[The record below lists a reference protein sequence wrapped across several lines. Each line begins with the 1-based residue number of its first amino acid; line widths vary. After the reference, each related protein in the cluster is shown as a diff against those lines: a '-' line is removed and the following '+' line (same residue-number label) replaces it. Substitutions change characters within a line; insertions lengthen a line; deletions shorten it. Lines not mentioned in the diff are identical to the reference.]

1 MTFGVN
7 QSPDSLIALEAAANK
22 GGVSSTSPVLPKPKI
37 NIMIPQTKTINK
49 VMSLFFDLGSTG
61 LVDETPP
68 LFAAAARAM
77 SESGDWL
84 TPKVN
89 GIFRFDKPP
98 LIYWLMGFFYSLPN
112 NDMWDSLGTLSAR
125 LPSALGSLFLMLI
138 IGDTL
143 FCWPQKGDKEFF
155 TPIVA
160 SLGFALSPLI
170 IIWSRTAV
178 SDALLTGTLGISL
191 LLFWRRMVS
200 DNNDQC
206 ISAWVFLGFA
216 ILTKGPVAF
225 ILAALTIASFL
236 LSQRD
241 SKSML
246 CKIRPKKGFLITIL
260 ISVPW
265 YILELIKE
273 GKPFWD
279 NFFGYHNF
287 QRYTSVVNN
296 HSEPLWFFLYIMVL
310 ASLPFTPFLYHGIFI
325 AVKDFLKSLKENCR
339 VSETLNTYA
348 LCWLSSV
355 FIFFSISATKLPSYW
370 LPAIPAAAILI
381 SNSFIS
387 LKNPNKTYFYMWIFN
402 ILILFGVSIAF
413 FFSNIWLSSINDP
426 EMPNLAFELISTGI
440 IFKARLFFSLF
451 TFLAIILFSL
461 KSKNIFLYLQILL
474 LIGQSFLMSPIRKL
488 ADTSRQLP
496 LRNISK
502 LILGMREGRETLAMI
517 GIRKPSLHYYSRQI
531 VFYEPSTKE
540 GLINL
545 SERLNSDK
553 RKNYEDQ
560 PDYQNKSFLVVIDD
574 YSSRQM
580 HWSNINHQKLGEYG
594 IYNLWRIQ
602 RNDLIKY
609 SDFLVKSGYK
619 SDWKKR
625 QVEKF

>member
-1 MTFGVN
+1 MILLNSKKRLLNAVII
-7 QSPDSLIALEAAANK
+7 L
-22 GGVSSTSPVLPKPKI
+22 VSGI
-37 NIMIPQTKTINK
+37 IIFI
-49 VMSLFFDLGSTG
+49 LGLGNTG

-77 SESGDWL
+77 SESGDWI

-98 LIYWLMGFFYSLPN
+98 LIYWLMGFFYSLPKSEI
-112 NDMWDSLGTLSAR
+112 WDSYGTISAR
-125 LPSALGSLFLMLI
+125 LPSALGSIFLMLM

-143 FCWPQKGDKEFF
+143 FCWPQKSDRQLL

-160 SLGFALSPLI
+160 SLAFALSPII

-191 LLFWRRMVS
+191 LLFWRRMAS
-200 DNNDQC
+200 ENNDQC

-225 ILAALTIASFL
+225 VLALLTITSFL
-236 LSQRD
+236 FSQ
-241 SKSML
+241 KNWKMLL
-246 CKIRPKKGFLITIL
+246 CKINPKKGFLITIL

-296 HSEPLWFFLYIMVL
+296 HAEPFWFFLYIMLL
-310 ASLPFTPFLYHGIFI
+310 ASLPFTPFFYHGILKAF
-325 AVKDFLKSLKENCR
+325 KDFLRSSKESCNITD
-339 VSETLNTYA
+339 TLYTYS
-348 LCWLSSV
+348 LCWLTSV
-355 FIFFSISATKLPSYW
+355 LIFFSLSATKLPSYW
-370 LPAIPAAAILI
+370 LPAIPAAALLT

-387 LKNPNKTYFYMWIFN
+387 LKNINKSYLYCWIFN
-402 ILILFGVSIAF
+402 ILILFGLSIAF

-426 EMPNLAFELISTGI
+426 EMPNLASELISSGI
-440 IFKARLFFSLF
+440 IFKAKLFFSSF
-451 TFLAIILFSL
+451 TLLAIILFSL
-461 KSKNIFLYLQILL
+461 KSRNILLYLQIFL
-474 LIGQSFLMSPIRKL
+474 LIGQSYLMSPIRKL

-496 LRNISK
+496 IRNISK
-502 LILGMREGRETLAMI
+502 LILDIREGRETLAMI

-531 VFYEPSTKE
+531 VFYEPNTEE

-545 SERLNSDK
+545 SERLNTD
-553 RKNYEDQ
+553 RRENYEDQ
-560 PDYQNKSFLVVIDD
+560 PDYEYKSLLVVIDE
-574 YSSRQM
+574 YSTRRQQ
-580 HWSNINHQKLGEYG
+580 WSKINHQKLGKFG

-602 RNDLIKY
+602 KSDLNKY
-609 SDFLVKSGYK
+609 SRFLVKSGYK
-619 SDWKKR
+619 SDWENRK
-625 QVEKF
+625 VEKF

>member
-1 MTFGVN
+1 MILLK
-7 QSPDSLIALEAAANK
+7 SKKRLITLFI
-22 GGVSSTSPVLPKPKI
+22 VLFCGI
-37 NIMIPQTKTINK
+37 IIFI
-49 VMSLFFDLGSTG
+49 LGLGNTG

-68 LFAAAARAM
+68 LFASAARAM

-98 LIYWLMGFFYSLPN
+98 LIYWLMGFFYSLPKN
-112 NDMWDSLGTLSAR
+112 EIWDSFGTLSAR
-125 LPSALGSLFLMLI
+125 LPSALASLFLMLM

-143 FCWPQKGDKEFF
+143 FCWPQKSDRQFL

-191 LLFWRRMVS
+191 LLFWRRMAS
-200 DNNDQC
+200 ENNDQC
-206 ISAWVFLGFA
+206 ISAWLFLGFA

-225 ILAALTIASFL
+225 VLATLTITFFL
-236 LSQRD
+236 ISQKD
-241 SKSML
+241 WKTL
-246 CKIRPKKGFLITIL
+246 LYKINPKKGFLITIL

-296 HSEPLWFFLYIMVL
+296 HAEPFWFFLYIMIL
-310 ASLPFTPFLYHGIFI
+310 ASLPFTPFLYHGVFK
-325 AVKDFLKSLKENCR
+325 AFKDFSKSLKESCK
-339 VSETLNTYA
+339 VSETLYTYS
-348 LCWLSSV
+348 LCWLTSV
-355 FIFFSISATKLPSYW
+355 LIFFSISATKLPSYW

-381 SNSFIS
+381 SNSFIN
-387 LKNPNKTYFYMWIFN
+387 LKNSNKSYVFLWMFN

-413 FFSNIWLSSINDP
+413 FFSNIWLSLINDP
-426 EMPNLAFELISTGI
+426 EMPNLASELISFGI
-440 IFKARLFFSLF
+440 IFKAKLFFSSF
-451 TFLAIILFSL
+451 TLLAIILFSL

-502 LILGMREGRETLAMI
+502 LILEFREGNETLAMI
-517 GIRKPSLHYYSRQI
+517 GIRKPSLHYYSGQI
-531 VFYEPSTKE
+531 VFYEPNTKQ

-545 SERLNSDK
+545 SDRLNND
-553 RKNYEDQ
+553 RRENYEDQ
-560 PDYQNKSFLVVIDD
+560 PDYEYKSLLLVIDE
-574 YSSRQM
+574 YSSQEQ
-580 HWSNINHQKLGEYG
+580 HWLNINHQKLGEYG

-602 RNDLIKY
+602 KSDLNQY
-609 SDFLVKSGYK
+609 SDFLVNKGYK
-619 SDWKKR
+619 SDWKNRK
-625 QVEKF
+625 VEKF

>member
-1 MTFGVN
+1 MILLNSKKRLLNAVII
-7 QSPDSLIALEAAANK
+7 L
-22 GGVSSTSPVLPKPKI
+22 VSGI
-37 NIMIPQTKTINK
+37 IIFI
-49 VMSLFFDLGSTG
+49 LGLGNTG

-77 SESGDWL
+77 SESGDWI

-89 GIFRFDKPP
+89 GMFRFDKPP
-98 LIYWLMGFFYSLPN
+98 LIYWLMGFFYSLPKN
-112 NDMWDSLGTLSAR
+112 EIWDSFGTLSAR
-125 LPSALGSLFLMLI
+125 LPSALGSLFLMLM

-143 FCWPQKGDKEFF
+143 FCWPQKSDRQFL

-160 SLGFALSPLI
+160 SLAFALSPLI

-191 LLFWRRMVS
+191 LLFWRRMAS
-200 DNNDQC
+200 ENNDQC

-225 ILAALTIASFL
+225 VLALLTITSFL
-236 LSQRD
+236 FSQ
-241 SKSML
+241 KNWKTLL
-246 CKIRPKKGFLITIL
+246 CKINPKKGFLITIL

-296 HSEPLWFFLYIMVL
+296 HAEPFWFFLYIMIL
-310 ASLPFTPFLYHGIFI
+310 ASLPFTPFLYHGIF
-325 AVKDFLKSLKENCR
+325 KTFEDFFKSSKKSCN
-339 VSETLNTYA
+339 VTDTLYTYS

-355 FIFFSISATKLPSYW
+355 LIFFSLSATKLPSYW
-370 LPAIPAAAILI
+370 LPAIPAAALLI

-387 LKNPNKTYFYMWIFN
+387 LKNINKSYLYFWIFN
-402 ILILFGVSIAF
+402 ILILFGFSMAF

-426 EMPNLAFELISTGI
+426 EMPNLASELISSGI
-440 IFKARLFFSLF
+440 IFKAKLFFSSF
-451 TFLAIILFSL
+451 TLLAIILFSL
-461 KSKNIFLYLQILL
+461 KSKNILLYLQILL
-474 LIGQSFLMSPIRKL
+474 LIGQSYLMSPIRKL

-502 LILGMREGRETLAMI
+502 LILDIREGRETLAMI

-531 VFYEPSTKE
+531 VFYEPNTEE

-545 SERLNSDK
+545 SERLNTG
-553 RKNYEDQ
+553 RRENYEDQ
-560 PDYQNKSFLVVIDD
+560 PDYEYKSLLVVIDE
-574 YSSRQM
+574 YSTRQQQ
-580 HWSNINHQKLGEYG
+580 WSKINHQKLGKFG

-602 RNDLIKY
+602 KSDLNKY
-609 SDFLVKSGYK
+609 SRFLVKSGYK
-619 SDWKKR
+619 SDWENRK
-625 QVEKF
+625 VEKF

>member
-1 MTFGVN
+1 MILLNSRKRFIT
-7 QSPDSLIALEAAANK
+7 SLIVLVS
-22 GGVSSTSPVLPKPKI
+22 GVI
-37 NIMIPQTKTINK
+37 IFI
-49 VMSLFFDLGSTG
+49 FDLGKTG

-89 GIFRFDKPP
+89 GMFRFDKPP
-98 LIYWLMGFFYSLPN
+98 LIYWFMSFFYSLPKN
-112 NDMWDSLGTLSAR
+112 EIWDSLGTLSAR
-125 LPSALGSLFLMLI
+125 LPSALGSLFLMMM

-143 FCWPQKGDKEFF
+143 FCWPQKGDRQFF

-191 LLFWRRMVS
+191 LLFWRRMAS
-200 DNNDQC
+200 KNNDQC

-225 ILAALTIASFL
+225 VLAALTIISFL
-236 LSQRD
+236 FCQKNWERL
-241 SKSML
+241 L
-246 CKIRPKKGFLITIL
+246 CKINPKKGILIAIL
-260 ISVPW
+260 ISIPW

-279 NFFGYHNF
+279 SFFGYHNF

-296 HSEPLWFFLYIMVL
+296 HAEPLWFFLYIMLL
-310 ASLPFTPFLYHGIFI
+310 ASLPFTPFLCHGIFETF
-325 AVKDFLKSLKENCR
+325 KDFFKSSRENSI
-339 VSETLNTYA
+339 VSESLYTFS
-348 LCWLSSV
+348 LCWLISV
-355 FIFFSISATKLPSYW
+355 LIFFSISATKLPSYW

-381 SNSFIS
+381 SHSFIS
-387 LKNPNKTYFYMWIFN
+387 LKNSKKNYLYLWIPSIF
-402 ILILFGVSIAF
+402 ILFGISIVF
-413 FFSNIWLSSINDP
+413 FFSNSWLNLINDP
-426 EMPNLAFELISTGI
+426 EMPNLASELISSGI
-440 IFKARLFFSLF
+440 IFKAKLFFSFFALF
-451 TFLAIILFSL
+451 AITLVSL
-461 KSKNIFLYLQILL
+461 KSKNIFLYLQFLL
-474 LIGQSFLMSPIRKL
+474 LIGQFFLMSPIRKL

-502 LILGMREGRETLAMI
+502 LISDTREGRETLAMV

-531 VFYEPSTKE
+531 VFYEPNTKE

-545 SERLNSDK
+545 SDRLDND
-553 RKNYEDQ
+553 RRYNYEDQ
-560 PDYQNKSFLVVIDD
+560 PNYDYKSLLVVIDD
-574 YSSRQM
+574 YSSAKL
-580 HWSNINHQKLGEYG
+580 HWSNINHQKLGEFG

-602 RNDLIKY
+602 KSDLNKY
-609 SDFLVKSGYK
+609 ADFLENNGYK
-619 SDWKKR
+619 LNWKNR
-625 QVEKF
+625 EVEKF

>member
-1 MTFGVN
+1 MILLN
-7 QSPDSLIALEAAANK
+7 SKKRLITLLI
-22 GGVSSTSPVLPKPKI
+22 VLVCGI
-37 NIMIPQTKTINK
+37 II
-49 VMSLFFDLGSTG
+49 FFLGLGTTG

-98 LIYWLMGFFYSLPN
+98 LIYWLMGFFYSLPKN
-112 NDMWDSLGTLSAR
+112 EIWDSFGTLSAR
-125 LPSALGSLFLMLI
+125 LPSALASLFLMLM

-143 FCWPQKGDKEFF
+143 FCWPQKSDRQFL

-191 LLFWRRMVS
+191 LLFWRRMAS
-200 DNNDQC
+200 ENNDQC

-216 ILTKGPVAF
+216 ILVKGPVAF
-225 ILAALTIASFL
+225 VLALLTITFFLFCQKNWKTL
-236 LSQRD
+236 LS
-241 SKSML
+241 
-246 CKIRPKKGFLITIL
+246 KIKPKKGFLITIL

-265 YILELIKE
+265 YLLELLKE

-296 HSEPLWFFLYIMVL
+296 HAEPFWFFLYIMIL
-310 ASLPFTPFLYHGIFI
+310 ASLPFTPFLCHGIFK
-325 AVKDFLKSLKENCR
+325 AFKDFLKSSKQSCN
-339 VSETLNTYA
+339 VTETLYTYS
-348 LCWLSSV
+348 LCWLISV
-355 FIFFSISATKLPSYW
+355 LIFFSLSATKLPSYW

-381 SNSFIS
+381 SNSFIN
-387 LKNPNKTYFYMWIFN
+387 LKNSSKSYLYLWIFN
-402 ILILFGVSIAF
+402 ILILFGVSMAF
-413 FFSNIWLSSINDP
+413 FLSNNWLSSINDP
-426 EMPNLAFELISTGI
+426 EMPNLASELISSGI
-440 IFKARLFFSLF
+440 IFKAKLFFSLF
-451 TFLAIILFSL
+451 TLLAIILFSL
-461 KSKNIFLYLQILL
+461 KSRNILLYLQIFL

-502 LILGMREGRETLAMI
+502 LISDIREGRETLAMI
-517 GIRKPSLHYYSRQI
+517 GIRKPSLHFYSRQI
-531 VFYEPSTKE
+531 VFYESSTEE

-545 SERLNSDK
+545 SERLDTD
-553 RKNYEDQ
+553 RRENYEDQ
-560 PDYQNKSFLVVIDD
+560 PAYEYKSLLVVIDE
-574 YSSRQM
+574 YSSRRQQ
-580 HWSNINHQKLGEYG
+580 WSKINHQTLGKFG

-602 RNDLIKY
+602 KSDLNKY
-609 SDFLVKSGYK
+609 SKSLVNSGYK
-619 SDWKKR
+619 SDWKNRK
-625 QVEKF
+625 VEKF

>member
-1 MTFGVN
+1 MIFLN
-7 QSPDSLIALEAAANK
+7 SKKRLFNSIIILIS
-22 GGVSSTSPVLPKPKI
+22 GI
-37 NIMIPQTKTINK
+37 II
-49 VMSLFFDLGSTG
+49 FFLGLGNTG

-68 LFAAAARAM
+68 LFAAAARGM

-98 LIYWLMGFFYSLPN
+98 LIYWLMGFFYSLPKN
-112 NDMWDSLGTLSAR
+112 EIWDSFGTLSAR

-143 FCWPQKGDKEFF
+143 FCWPQKGDRQFL

-191 LLFWRRMVS
+191 LLFWRRMAS
-200 DNNDQC
+200 ENNDQC

-225 ILAALTIASFL
+225 VLVLFTITSFL
-236 LSQRD
+236 ISQ
-241 SKSML
+241 KNWKTL
-246 CKIRPKKGFLITIL
+246 LGKINPKKGFLITTL

-296 HSEPLWFFLYIMVL
+296 HAEPFWFFIYIMIL
-310 ASLPFTPFLYHGIFI
+310 ASLPYTPFLFHGIYKAF
-325 AVKDFLKSLKENCR
+325 KDFLKSSKESCNITE
-339 VSETLNTYA
+339 SLYTFS
-348 LCWLSSV
+348 LCWLISV
-355 FIFFSISATKLPSYW
+355 LIFFSLSATKLPSYW
-370 LPAIPAAAILI
+370 LPAIPAGAILI
-381 SNSFIS
+381 SNSFINLKS
-387 LKNPNKTYFYMWIFN
+387 LSKSYLYLWTLN
-402 ILILFGVSIAF
+402 ILILFGVSMAF
-413 FFSNIWLSSINDP
+413 FFSNNWLSLINDP
-426 EMPNLAFELISTGI
+426 EMPNLASELISSGI
-440 IFKARLFFSLF
+440 IFKAKLFFSSFTLF
-451 TFLAIILFSL
+451 AIILFFA
-461 KSKNIFLYLQILL
+461 KSRKILFYLQVSL

-496 LRNISK
+496 LRNISE
-502 LILGMREGRETLAMI
+502 LIVEIREGRETLAMI
-517 GIRKPSLHYYSRQI
+517 GIRKPSLNYYSRQI
-531 VFYEPSTKE
+531 VFYEPNSEE

-545 SERLNSDK
+545 SDRLNTD
-553 RKNYEDQ
+553 RRENYEDQ
-560 PDYQNKSFLVVIDD
+560 PDYEYKSLLVVIDE
-574 YSSRQM
+574 YSARHEQ
-580 HWSNINHQKLGEYG
+580 WSNINHQKLGKFG

-602 RNDLIKY
+602 KSDLNKY
-609 SDFLVKSGYK
+609 SKFLVNSGYK
-619 SDWKKR
+619 SDWKNRK
-625 QVEKF
+625 VENF

>member
-1 MTFGVN
+1 MIVLN
-7 QSPDSLIALEAAANK
+7 SKKRLINLLI
-22 GGVSSTSPVLPKPKI
+22 VLVCGI
-37 NIMIPQTKTINK
+37 IIFI
-49 VMSLFFDLGSTG
+49 LDLGSTG

-112 NDMWDSLGTLSAR
+112 NEIWDIFGTLSAR
-125 LPSALGSLFLMLI
+125 LPSALASLFLTLM

-143 FCWPQKGDKEFF
+143 FCWPQKSDRQIL

-191 LLFWRRMVS
+191 LLFWRRMAS

-216 ILTKGPVAF
+216 ILVKGPVAF
-225 ILAALTIASFL
+225 VLVLLTITSFL
-236 LSQRD
+236 FCQKNWKILLS
-241 SKSML
+241 
-246 CKIRPKKGFLITIL
+246 KINPKKGFLITTL
-260 ISVPW
+260 ISIPW
-265 YILELIKE
+265 YILELLKE

-296 HSEPLWFFLYIMVL
+296 HAEPFWFFIYIMIL
-310 ASLPFTPFLYHGIFI
+310 ASLPFTPFLYHGIFKTF
-325 AVKDFLKSLKENCR
+325 KDFFKSSKENCN
-339 VSETLNTYA
+339 VTETLYTYS
-348 LCWLSSV
+348 LCWLTSV
-355 FIFFSISATKLPSYW
+355 LIFFSLSATKLPSYW
-370 LPAIPAAAILI
+370 LPAIPAAALLM

-387 LKNPNKTYFYMWIFN
+387 LKNINKSYLYFWIFN
-402 ILILFGVSIAF
+402 ILILFGLSIAF

-426 EMPNLAFELISTGI
+426 EMPNLASELISSGI
-440 IFKARLFFSLF
+440 IFKAKLFFSSF
-451 TFLAIILFSL
+451 TLIAIILFSL
-461 KSKNIFLYLQILL
+461 KSKNILLYLQILL
-474 LIGQSFLMSPIRKL
+474 LIGQSYLMSPIRKL

-502 LILGMREGRETLAMI
+502 LILDIREGRETLAMI

-531 VFYEPSTKE
+531 VFYEPNTEE

-545 SERLNSDK
+545 SERLNTD
-553 RKNYEDQ
+553 RRENYEDQ
-560 PDYQNKSFLVVIDD
+560 PDYEYKSLLLVIDE
-574 YSSRQM
+574 YSTRRKL
-580 HWSNINHQKLGEYG
+580 WSKINHHKLGKFG

-602 RNDLIKY
+602 KSDLKKY
-609 SDFLVKSGYK
+609 SRFLVKSGYK
-619 SDWKKR
+619 SDWENRK
-625 QVEKF
+625 VEKF

>member
-1 MTFGVN
+1 MILLKSKKRF
-7 QSPDSLIALEAAANK
+7 
-22 GGVSSTSPVLPKPKI
+22 VSSLLILVCGSIIFVLG
-37 NIMIPQTKTINK
+37 
-49 VMSLFFDLGSTG
+49 LGSTG

-68 LFAAAARAM
+68 LFAAAGRAM

-89 GIFRFDKPP
+89 GMFRFDKPP
-98 LIYWLMGFFYSLPN
+98 LIYWLMGFVYALPKN
-112 NDMWDSLGTLSAR
+112 EIWDSLGSISAR
-125 LPSALGSLFLMLI
+125 LPSALGSLFLMLM

-143 FCWPQKGDKEFF
+143 FCWPQKGDRQFL

-191 LLFWRRMVS
+191 LLFWRRMAS
-200 DNNDQC
+200 ENNDQC
-206 ISAWVFLGFA
+206 ISAWVFLGLA

-225 ILAALTIASFL
+225 VLAALTITSFL
-236 LSQRD
+236 LSQSEWEKLLYRI
-241 SKSML
+241 K
-246 CKIRPKKGFLITIL
+246 PKKGFFITIL

-296 HSEPLWFFLYIMVL
+296 HSEPFWFFLYIMIL
-310 ASLPFTPFLYHGIFI
+310 GSLPFTPFLYHGIFE
-325 AVKDFLKSLKENCR
+325 AFKDFLRSLNESRK
-339 VSETLNTYA
+339 VSETLHTYS
-348 LCWLSSV
+348 LCWLASV

-381 SNSFIS
+381 SNSFIN
-387 LKNPNKTYFYMWIFN
+387 LKNQNKTYLFLWTFN
-402 ILILFGVSIAF
+402 ILILLGVSIAF

-426 EMPNLAFELISTGI
+426 EMPYLATELITSGI

-451 TFLAIILFSL
+451 TLFGIILFTL
-461 KSKNIFLYLQILL
+461 KLKNIILYLQIFLL
-474 LIGQSFLMSPIRKL
+474 FGQSFLMTPIRKL

-502 LILGMREGRETLAMI
+502 LISNIREGNETLAMI

-531 VFYEPSTKE
+531 VFYEPNTKE

-545 SERLNSDK
+545 SERLNID
-553 RKNYEDQ
+553 RRENYEDK
-560 PDYQNKSFLVVIDD
+560 PNYELKSLLVVIDK
-574 YSSRQM
+574 YSSGAQ

-602 RNDLIKY
+602 KSDLNKY
-609 SDFLVKSGYK
+609 SEFLVNSGYE
-619 SDWKKR
+619 SDWKNRK
-625 QVEKF
+625 VEKF